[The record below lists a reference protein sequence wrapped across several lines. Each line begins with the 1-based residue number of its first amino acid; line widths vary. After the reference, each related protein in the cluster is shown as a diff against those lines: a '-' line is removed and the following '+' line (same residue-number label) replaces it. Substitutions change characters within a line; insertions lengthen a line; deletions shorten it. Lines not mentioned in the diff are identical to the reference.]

1 MLVLNGS
8 NLLTAR
14 VRLTGA
20 SSILCSPRTSFG
32 LFSRGSTLL
41 ATVQGIS
48 KSASIPHG
56 LRGGVA
62 LAPAI
67 SDGGLAAYITGSGT
81 VTLAN
86 LNGNADMS
94 GTLTGSGTISFGN
107 LAGGKN
113 MSTTI
118 TGSGTISNAPLP
130 AFGNLTCS
138 ISIGA
143 RPSATDIAQ
152 AVWEELLT
160 GHTTS
165 GTAAKVLKDKLSR
178 NDYIGLS

>member
-62 LAPAI
+62 MAPAI
-67 SDGGLAAYITGSGT
+67 SDGGLACYITGIGATVADLRATGNINGTITSSGT
-81 VTLAN
+81 V
-86 LNGNADMS
+86 
-94 GTLTGSGTISFGN
+94 SFGN

-113 MSTTI
+113 ISSTI
-118 TGSGTISNAPLP
+118 TGTGTVSNAPLP

>member
-8 NLLTAR
+8 NAFGGAR
-14 VRLTGA
+14 CRFVGA
-20 SSILCSPRTSFG
+20 NSFVGFRTSFG
-32 LFSRGSTLL
+32 TFARGN
-41 ATVQGIS
+41 
-48 KSASIPHG
+48 SALGNLGFARTSSIPHG

-62 LAPAI
+62 MQMAI
-67 SDGGLAAYITGSGT
+67 TDGGISAYIAGLSSTVAPLDATANLTSTLTGSGT
-81 VTLAN
+81 VTFGNLAGGIN
-86 LNGNADMS
+86 VS
-94 GTLTGSGTISFGN
+94 TTLTGSGTV
-107 LAGGKN
+107 
-113 MSTTI
+113 
-118 TGSGTISNAPLP
+118 SNAPLP

-165 GTAAKVLKDKLSR
+165 NTAAKILKDKLSR